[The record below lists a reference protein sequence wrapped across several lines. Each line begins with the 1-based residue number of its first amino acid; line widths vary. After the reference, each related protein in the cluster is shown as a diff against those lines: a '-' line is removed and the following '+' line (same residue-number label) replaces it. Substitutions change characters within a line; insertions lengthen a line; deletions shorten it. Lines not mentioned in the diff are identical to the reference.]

1 MNTNITNF
9 LDFLFQLCNA
19 FLLFRIEYT
28 LQKYCLLFQSNI
40 YYSLWYFLTF

>member
-19 FLLFRIEYT
+19 FLLFRIAESI
-28 LQKYCLLFQSNI
+28 LCKNI
-40 YYSLWYFLTF
+40 AFYFHTIFISTRKC